1 MKILLLE
8 DNEDHAE
15 LVKDLLQSAFSQSL
29 AVDWETSLRQGQ
41 KCLAEND
48 YDILLCDL
56 NLPDSDFE
64 NTIKWLGGLVINAP
78 VVVLTALNDTE
89 LGANLVH
96 KGIQDFIVKGQNLDP
111 FLMQRVCTYAIE
123 RKQLQ
128 LEAEKKNH
136 ELDIFCRSLSHNF
149 RGPVRRIG
157 NMLSMIKSSLGDRY
171 DLAADELEYFRF
183 AESNVDSLLS
193 LIEGLHS
200 FLRSEIKANHSSID
214 LVTLLAELV
223 TLYPQYPAGTVVLER
238 GSLEHAEIN
247 GNRSQLFILFQN
259 LIDNG
264 LKYNNHEPKI
274 SVNID
279 KEPTRSCYRVD
290 VIDNGIGFAM
300 EYLDKIFMPFQ
311 RLHNDE
317 NYLGT
322 GLGLN
327 IVKKIAETHGGE
339 ISVASQIDVGSKF
352 SVYLPYL

>member
-1 MKILLLE
+1 
-8 DNEDHAE
+8 
-15 LVKDLLQSAFSQSL
+15 
-29 AVDWETSLRQGQ
+29 
-41 KCLAEND
+41 
-48 YDILLCDL
+48 
-56 NLPDSDFE
+56 
-64 NTIKWLGGLVINAP
+64 
-78 VVVLTALNDTE
+78 
-89 LGANLVH
+89 
-96 KGIQDFIVKGQNLDP
+96 
-111 FLMQRVCTYAIE
+111 
-123 RKQLQ
+123 
-128 LEAEKKNH
+128 
-136 ELDIFCRSLSHNF
+136 
-149 RGPVRRIG
+149 
-157 NMLSMIKSSLGDRY
+157 MIKSSLGDRY

-274 SVNID
+274 TVNID

-311 RLHNDE
+311 RLHNGE